1 MRREQGDAMFLSK
14 DSRPVPDPDATLD
27 QPDWLLIGCQLKAKR
42 EQLNKTEADLADA
55 LCLSVK
61 QVRAMDGGK
70 TWPFPGVAP
79 HQWCMQR
86 YARAVGL
93 VWGELYACRDEPA
106 QAANDHDT
114 ADETTVV
121 SPPAQIA
128 SLSPRPSPR
137 AALVSKHFLVSLL
150 LLAMLASVLVGT
162 IFIENEPTRPD
173 LESTAYQRN
182 EAKETPQKSEVNVA
196 DVASD
201 SSVNTAS
208 EIAPA
213 TAPAIAEQQPVD
225 GTLAAT
231 HVIVPPSAP
240 IESSEIIEFHGRD
253 AAKKSGSIYIHAS
266 AAVTVIKKRKDSP
279 GEGDRIE
286 LPRGAERRIPISSA
300 EVIGVAEGVGFK
312 VYFQGQLVPPSM
324 FRAGR
329 WVRFIAAR

>member
-1 MRREQGDAMFLSK
+1 MFLTK
-14 DSRPVPDPDATLD
+14 NPKPVPEPDARLD
-27 QPDWLLIGCQLKAKR
+27 QPDWLRIGCQLKAKR
-42 EQLNKTEADLADA
+42 EQLNKTEVDFAHE

-61 QVRAMDGGK
+61 QVKAMEGGK
-70 TWPFPGVAP
+70 IWPFPGVAP
-79 HQWCMQR
+79 HQWCVQR

-93 VWGELYACRDEPA
+93 VWGELYAYRDAPA
-106 QAANDHDT
+106 QAANDYDP
-114 ADETTVV
+114 AAETTVV

-128 SLSPRPSPR
+128 SPGPR
-137 AALVSKHFLVSLL
+137 ASLVSKHFIVSLL
-150 LLAMLASVLVGT
+150 LLAMLAAVVVGASL
-162 IFIENEPTRPD
+162 IENEPISPD
-173 LESTAYQRN
+173 LAPTGYQRN
-182 EAKETPQKSEVNVA
+182 ETKETLRKSEVIIA
-196 DVASD
+196 DVASEA
-201 SSVNTAS
+201 SVITAS
-208 EIAPA
+208 E

-231 HVIVPPSAP
+231 SVIAPPSAP

-286 LPRGAERRIPISSA
+286 LPRGAERRIPISTA
-300 EVIGVAEGVGFK
+300 EVIGVAEGAGFK
-312 VYFQGQLVPPSM
+312 VYFQGQLVPHSM

>member
-1 MRREQGDAMFLSK
+1 MFLTK
-14 DSRPVPDPDATLD
+14 NHGPVANPDARLD
-27 QPDWLLIGCQLKAKR
+27 QPDWLLIGCQLKTKR
-42 EQLNKTEADLADA
+42 EQLNKTEVDLAYA

-70 TWPFPGVAP
+70 IWPFPGVAS
-79 HQWCMQR
+79 HQWCVQR

-93 VWGELYACRDEPA
+93 VWAELYAYPDEPA
-106 QAANDHDT
+106 QSANDDDT

-128 SLSPRPSPR
+128 SPSPGPGPR
-137 AALVSKHFLVSLL
+137 AALVSKHFIVSLL
-150 LLAMLASVLVGT
+150 LLGMLAFVMIGARL
-162 IFIENEPTRPD
+162 IENEPTRPD
-173 LESTAYQRN
+173 LESRAYQLN
-182 EAKETPQKSEVNVA
+182 ETKETLRTSEVNVA

-201 SSVNTAS
+201 ASVNTAS

-213 TAPAIAEQQPVD
+213 PAPAPAPAIAEQQPVD

-231 HVIVPPSAP
+231 PVIAPPSAP

-253 AAKKSGSIYIHAS
+253 TAKKSGSIYIHAS

-300 EVIGVAEGVGFK
+300 EVIGVAEGEGFK

>member
-1 MRREQGDAMFLSK
+1 MFLTK
-14 DSRPVPDPDATLD
+14 DSRPVPDPDARLD

-70 TWPFPGVAP
+70 IWPFPGVAS
-79 HQWCMQR
+79 HQWCVQR

-93 VWGELYACRDEPA
+93 VWAELYAYPDEPA
-106 QAANDHDT
+106 QSAKDDDT
-114 ADETTVV
+114 ADETTVL
-121 SPPAQIA
+121 PPSAQIA
-128 SLSPRPSPR
+128 SPGPR
-137 AALVSKHFLVSLL
+137 APLVSKHFIVSLL
-150 LLAMLASVLVGT
+150 LLGMLAFVMIGARL
-162 IFIENEPTRPD
+162 IENEPTRPD
-173 LESTAYQRN
+173 LESTGYQRN
-182 EAKETPQKSEVNVA
+182 ETKETPQKSEVNVA

-201 SSVNTAS
+201 ASVNTAS

-213 TAPAIAEQQPVD
+213 PAPAPAIAEQQPVD

-231 HVIVPPSAP
+231 PVIAPPSAP
-240 IESSEIIEFHGRD
+240 SESSEIIEFHGRD
-253 AAKKSGSIYIHAS
+253 TAKKSGSIYIHAS
-266 AAVTVIKKRKDSP
+266 AAVTVIKKRKNSP

-300 EVIGVAEGVGFK
+300 EVIGVAEGEGFK

>member
-1 MRREQGDAMFLSK
+1 MFLTK
-14 DSRPVPDPDATLD
+14 NHGPVANPDARLD
-27 QPDWLLIGCQLKAKR
+27 QPDWLLIGCQLKTKR
-42 EQLNKTEADLADA
+42 EQLNKTEVDLAYA

-70 TWPFPGVAP
+70 IWPFPGVAS
-79 HQWCMQR
+79 HQWCVQR

-93 VWGELYACRDEPA
+93 VWAELYAYPDEPA
-106 QAANDHDT
+106 QSANDDDT

-128 SLSPRPSPR
+128 SPSPGPGPR
-137 AALVSKHFLVSLL
+137 AALVSKHFIVSLL
-150 LLAMLASVLVGT
+150 LLGMLAFVMIGARL
-162 IFIENEPTRPD
+162 IENEPTRPD
-173 LESTAYQRN
+173 LESRAYQLN
-182 EAKETPQKSEVNVA
+182 ETKETLRKSEVKLA

-201 SSVNTAS
+201 ASVNTAS

-213 TAPAIAEQQPVD
+213 NAPAPAIAEQQPVD

-231 HVIVPPSAP
+231 PVIAPPSAP
-240 IESSEIIEFHGRD
+240 IESSEIIEFQGRD
-253 AAKKSGSIYIHAS
+253 TAKKSGSIYIHAS

-279 GEGDRIE
+279 REGDRIE

-300 EVIGVAEGVGFK
+300 EVIGVAEGEGFK

>member
-1 MRREQGDAMFLSK
+1 MFLTK
-14 DSRPVPDPDATLD
+14 NPKPVPEPDARLD

-42 EQLNKTEADLADA
+42 EQLNKTEADLAHE

-61 QVRAMDGGK
+61 QVKAMEAGK

-79 HQWCMQR
+79 RQWCVQR

-93 VWGELYACRDEPA
+93 VWGELYAYRDAPA
-106 QAANDHDT
+106 QAANDYDT
-114 ADETTVV
+114 AAETTVV

-128 SLSPRPSPR
+128 SPGPRTSV
-137 AALVSKHFLVSLL
+137 VSKHFIVSLL
-150 LLAMLASVLVGT
+150 LLAMLAAVVVGASL
-162 IFIENEPTRPD
+162 IENEPISPD
-173 LESTAYQRN
+173 LAPTGYQRN
-182 EAKETPQKSEVNVA
+182 ETKETLRNSEVIIA
-196 DVASD
+196 DVASEA
-201 SSVNTAS
+201 SVITAS
-208 EIAPA
+208 EIAPVIA
-213 TAPAIAEQQPVD
+213 PAPAPAIAEQQPVD

-231 HVIVPPSAP
+231 PVIAPPSAP

-286 LPRGAERRIPISSA
+286 LQRGAERRIPISTA
-300 EVIGVAEGVGFK
+300 EVIGVAEGTGFK
-312 VYFQGQLVPPSM
+312 VYFQGQLVPHSM

>member
-1 MRREQGDAMFLSK
+1 MFLTK
-14 DSRPVPDPDATLD
+14 NPKPVPEADARLD
-27 QPDWLLIGCQLKAKR
+27 QPDWLRIGCQLKAKR
-42 EQLNKTEADLADA
+42 EQLNKTEVDFAHA

-61 QVRAMDGGK
+61 QVKAMEGGK
-70 TWPFPGVAP
+70 IWPFPGVAP
-79 HQWCMQR
+79 HQWCVQR

-93 VWGELYACRDEPA
+93 VWGELYAYRDAPA
-106 QAANDHDT
+106 QAANDYDP
-114 ADETTVV
+114 AAETTVV

-128 SLSPRPSPR
+128 SPGPGPRTS
-137 AALVSKHFLVSLL
+137 LVSKHFIVSLL
-150 LLAMLASVLVGT
+150 LLAMLAAVVVGASL
-162 IFIENEPTRPD
+162 IENEPISPD
-173 LESTAYQRN
+173 LAPTGYQRN
-182 EAKETPQKSEVNVA
+182 ETKETLRKSEVIIA
-196 DVASD
+196 DVASEA
-201 SSVNTAS
+201 SVITAS
-208 EIAPA
+208 E

-231 HVIVPPSAP
+231 PVIAPPSAP

-286 LPRGAERRIPISSA
+286 LPRGAERRIPISTA
-300 EVIGVAEGVGFK
+300 EVIGVAEGAGFK
-312 VYFQGQLVPPSM
+312 VYFQGQLVPHSM

>member
-1 MRREQGDAMFLSK
+1 MFLTK
-14 DSRPVPDPDATLD
+14 NHGPVADPDARLD
-27 QPDWLLIGCQLKAKR
+27 QPDWLLIGCQLKTKR
-42 EQLNKTEADLADA
+42 EQLNKTEVDLAYA

-61 QVRAMDGGK
+61 QVKAMDGGK
-70 TWPFPGVAP
+70 IWPFPGVAS
-79 HQWCMQR
+79 HQWCVQR

-93 VWGELYACRDEPA
+93 VWAELYAYPDEPA
-106 QAANDHDT
+106 QSAKDDDT

-121 SPPAQIA
+121 SPPAQI
-128 SLSPRPSPR
+128 STPGPRV
-137 AALVSKHFLVSLL
+137 ALVSKHFIVSLL
-150 LLAMLASVLVGT
+150 LLGVLASAMIGARL
-162 IFIENEPTRPD
+162 IENEPTRPD
-173 LESTAYQRN
+173 LESRAYQLN
-182 EAKETPQKSEVNVA
+182 ETKETLRKSEVKLA

-201 SSVNTAS
+201 ASVNTAS

-213 TAPAIAEQQPVD
+213 IAPAPAIAEQQPVD

-231 HVIVPPSAP
+231 PVIAPPSAP

-253 AAKKSGSIYIHAS
+253 PAKKSGSIYIHAS

-300 EVIGVAEGVGFK
+300 EVIGVAEGEGFK

>member
-1 MRREQGDAMFLSK
+1 MFLTK
-14 DSRPVPDPDATLD
+14 NHRPVADPDARPD
-27 QPDWLLIGCQLKAKR
+27 QPDWQLIGCQLKTKR
-42 EQLNKTEADLADA
+42 EQLNKTEVDLAYA

-61 QVRAMDGGK
+61 QVKAMDGGK
-70 TWPFPGVAP
+70 IWPFPGVAS
-79 HQWCMQR
+79 HQWCVQR

-93 VWGELYACRDEPA
+93 VWAELYAYPDEPA

-128 SLSPRPSPR
+128 SASTGPR
-137 AALVSKHFLVSLL
+137 APLVSKHFIVSLL
-150 LLAMLASVLVGT
+150 LLGMLAFVMIGARL
-162 IFIENEPTRPD
+162 IENEPLRPD
-173 LESTAYQRN
+173 LEPTGLQRN
-182 EAKETPQKSEVNVA
+182 ETKEALRKSDVNIA

-201 SSVNTAS
+201 ASVITAS

-213 TAPAIAEQQPVD
+213 IAPAPAPAIAEQQPVD
-225 GTLAAT
+225 RTPDAT
-231 HVIVPPSAP
+231 PDIAPPSAP

-266 AAVTVIKKRKDSP
+266 AAVTVIKKRKDDP

-300 EVIGVAEGVGFK
+300 EVIGVAEGEGFK

>member
-1 MRREQGDAMFLSK
+1 MFLTK
-14 DSRPVPDPDATLD
+14 NPKPLPEPDARLD

-42 EQLNKTEADLADA
+42 EQLNKTEADLAHE

-61 QVRAMDGGK
+61 QVKAMEAGK

-79 HQWCMQR
+79 RQWCVQR

-93 VWGELYACRDEPA
+93 VWGELYAYRDAPA
-106 QAANDHDT
+106 QAANDYDT
-114 ADETTVV
+114 AAETTVV

-128 SLSPRPSPR
+128 SPGPRTS
-137 AALVSKHFLVSLL
+137 LVSKHFIVSLL
-150 LLAMLASVLVGT
+150 LLAMLAAVVVGASL
-162 IFIENEPTRPD
+162 IENEPISPD
-173 LESTAYQRN
+173 LAPTGYQRN
-182 EAKETPQKSEVNVA
+182 ETKETLRKSEVIIA
-196 DVASD
+196 DVASEA
-201 SSVNTAS
+201 SVITAS
-208 EIAPA
+208 EIAPVIA
-213 TAPAIAEQQPVD
+213 PAPAPAIAEQQPVD

-231 HVIVPPSAP
+231 PVIAPPSAP

-266 AAVTVIKKRKDSP
+266 AAVTVIKKRKDSL

-286 LPRGAERRIPISSA
+286 LPRGAERRIPISTA
-300 EVIGVAEGVGFK
+300 EVIGVAEGAGFK
-312 VYFQGQLVPPSM
+312 VYFQGQLVPHSM

>member
-1 MRREQGDAMFLSK
+1 MFLTK
-14 DSRPVPDPDATLD
+14 NPKPLPEPDARLD
-27 QPDWLLIGCQLKAKR
+27 QPDWLRIGCQLKAKR
-42 EQLNKTEADLADA
+42 EQLNKTEVDFAHE

-61 QVRAMDGGK
+61 QVKAMEGGK
-70 TWPFPGVAP
+70 IWPFPGVAP
-79 HQWCMQR
+79 HQWCVQR

-93 VWGELYACRDEPA
+93 VWGELYAYRDAPA
-106 QAANDHDT
+106 QAANDYDP
-114 ADETTVV
+114 AAETTVV

-128 SLSPRPSPR
+128 SPGPRT
-137 AALVSKHFLVSLL
+137 ALVSKHFIVSLL
-150 LLAMLASVLVGT
+150 LLAMLAAVVVGASL
-162 IFIENEPTRPD
+162 IENEPISPD
-173 LESTAYQRN
+173 LAPTGYQRN
-182 EAKETPQKSEVNVA
+182 ETKETPQKSEVNVA

-208 EIAPA
+208 EIAPVIA
-213 TAPAIAEQQPVD
+213 PAPAPAIAEQQPVD

-231 HVIVPPSAP
+231 PVIASPSAP
-240 IESSEIIEFHGRD
+240 VESSEIIEFHGRD
-253 AAKKSGSIYIHAS
+253 TAKKSGSIYIHAS

-300 EVIGVAEGVGFK
+300 EVIGVAEGEGFK

>member
-1 MRREQGDAMFLSK
+1 MFLTK
-14 DSRPVPDPDATLD
+14 NPKPLPEPDARLD
-27 QPDWLLIGCQLKAKR
+27 QPDWLRIGCQLKAKR
-42 EQLNKTEADLADA
+42 EQLNKTEVDFAHE

-61 QVRAMDGGK
+61 QVKAMEGGK
-70 TWPFPGVAP
+70 IWPFPGVAP
-79 HQWCMQR
+79 HQWCVQR

-93 VWGELYACRDEPA
+93 VWGELYAYRDAPA
-106 QAANDHDT
+106 QAANDYDP
-114 ADETTVV
+114 AAETTVV

-128 SLSPRPSPR
+128 SPGPGPRTS
-137 AALVSKHFLVSLL
+137 LVSKHFIVSLL
-150 LLAMLASVLVGT
+150 LLAMLAAVVVGASL
-162 IFIENEPTRPD
+162 IENEPISPD
-173 LESTAYQRN
+173 LEPTGYQRN
-182 EAKETPQKSEVNVA
+182 ETKETLRKSEVIIA
-196 DVASD
+196 DVASEA
-201 SSVNTAS
+201 SVITAS
-208 EIAPA
+208 E

-231 HVIVPPSAP
+231 PVIAPPSAP

-286 LPRGAERRIPISSA
+286 LQRGAERRIPISTA
-300 EVIGVAEGVGFK
+300 EVIGVAEGAGFK
-312 VYFQGQLVPPSM
+312 VYFQGQLVPHSM